1 MNMNQ
6 MKRLNR
12 LGLRFASVLLLSLA
26 VAACGTTQEE
36 AGSQEEEIPTVTVS
50 RATLGGTS
58 ASHRFSGTVVSER
71 TVQISTK
78 VTGRVTQL
86 DADEGDYAREGD
98 ILVRIKDDNLQ
109 AQKSQVEARLAE
121 AESALAN
128 SETNYRRIKNLFE
141 KESATRK
148 ELDDITTQYESAKAG
163 VQALEARL
171 REINDM
177 LEYTVLEAPFN
188 GYVVGK
194 RVSEGDLAGPGQPLL
209 SFERE
214 GALKVE
220 LSVPETR
227 LSLFALEDTMQV
239 SVPAASADGFF
250 GVVTGINPSGNR
262 GSRQF
267 EVEIALP
274 ESAARS
280 GLKSGMFAEAAVAGR
295 DDASVTVSESAVLQ
309 RGQLS
314 GLYTL
319 NSESEV
325 VLRWIRTGAVKEGRV
340 EVLSGLSPGEEY
352 VASFDAPLR
361 EGQKVNAQ

>member
-1 MNMNQ
+1 

-12 LGLRFASVLLLSLA
+12 LGMRFASVLLLS
-26 VAACGTTQEE
+26 VTIAACGTAGEE
-36 AGSQEEEIPTVTVS
+36 AGSPEQEIPTVTVS
-50 RATLGGTS
+50 RATLGGAS
-58 ASHRFSGTVVSER
+58 ASHRFSGTVASER

-78 VTGRVTQL
+78 VTGRVTML
-86 DADEGDYAREGD
+86 DADEGDYVREGD

-109 AQKSQVEARLAE
+109 AQKSQAEARLAE

-128 SETNYRRIKNLFE
+128 TETNYRRIKNLFE

-148 ELDDITTQYESAKAG
+148 ELDDITTRYESAKAG
-163 VQALEARL
+163 VRALEARL
-171 REINDM
+171 REIKDL

-194 RVSEGDLAGPGQPLL
+194 RISEGDLAGPGQPLL
-209 SFERE
+209 AFERE

-227 LSLFALEDTMQV
+227 LSLFALEDTLQV
-239 SVPAASADGFF
+239 SVPAASEDRFL
-250 GVVTGINPSGNR
+250 GVVTSINPSGRR

-267 EVEIALP
+267 EVEVALP

-295 DDASVTVSESAVLQ
+295 DDATVTVPESALVR

-319 NSESEV
+319 NGESEV
-325 VLRWIRTGAVKEGRV
+325 VLRWIRTGAARGGRV
-340 EVLSGLSPGEEY
+340 EVLSGLSPGEQY

-361 EGQKVNAQ
+361 EGQKVNVQ